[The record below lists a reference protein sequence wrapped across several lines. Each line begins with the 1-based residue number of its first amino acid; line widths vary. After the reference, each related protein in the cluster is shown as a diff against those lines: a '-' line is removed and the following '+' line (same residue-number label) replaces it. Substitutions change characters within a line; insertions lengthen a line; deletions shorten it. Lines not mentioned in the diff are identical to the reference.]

1 MPIGIDALEIATPRL
16 FLPMTDLALAR
27 DVDPAKFHVGLGQDE
42 MAVAPATAD
51 PVTLGARAAAAV
63 LDRAEQPDRDV
74 LGLIVLGTESGVDAS
89 KAMAVMVHGLLAQEY
104 RLPDTVRA
112 FDLREACYG
121 GTAGLLTAVD
131 YVAAHP
137 GRTAL
142 VIATD
147 LARYG
152 LRTGGEPTQGAGAV
166 AMLVREDPR
175 LLVIDP
181 ATTAV
186 TTDVYDFWRPEGE
199 DVPRVDGKL
208 SNRCYTETFT
218 RAWEAHTAATG
229 LDLPDYAALCFHL
242 PYTKMGRKALA
253 CVLTPDQAAG
263 RGLTRIHD
271 RYEESIA
278 YSRRIGN
285 CYTASLWLGV
295 ASLLD
300 AGSIAAGDRLALFS
314 YGSGAVGELIDAT
327 VVDGFEER
335 RDPDAERARLDAR
348 TALTVEQYEQVLTE
362 SLDPAGED
370 TSGTAFVD
378 EGPYALTGVEGGI
391 RRYRR
396 PRG

>member
-1 MPIGIDALEIATPRL
+1 MPIGIDALEIATPGL

-42 MAVAPATAD
+42 MAVAPATTD

-63 LDRAEQPDRDV
+63 LQRTEQPDRDA

-89 KAMAVMVHGLLAQEY
+89 KAMAVMVHGLLAEEY
-104 RLPDTVRA
+104 SLPDAVRA

-152 LRTGGEPTQGAGAV
+152 LRSGGEPTQGAGAV

-181 ATTAV
+181 ATTAI

-199 DVPRVDGKL
+199 DVPRVDGRL
-208 SNRCYTETFT
+208 SNECYMETFT
-218 RAWEAHTAATG
+218 RAWEAHVAATG

-253 CVLTPDQAAG
+253 RVLTPEQAAE

-300 AGSIAAGDRLALFS
+300 ARSVAAGDRLALFS
-314 YGSGAVGELIDAT
+314 YGSGAVGELMTAT
-327 VVDGFEER
+327 VAGGFEER
-335 RDPDAERARLDAR
+335 RDPTAERARLDAR
-348 TALTVEQYEQVLTE
+348 TALTVEQYEHVLTE
-362 SLDPAGED
+362 SLAPVGED
-370 TSGTAFVD
+370 ATTTAFVD
-378 EGPYALTGVEGGI
+378 DGPYSLTGVDDGI
-391 RRYRR
+391 RRYRGS
-396 PRG
+396 RG